1 MNVSE
6 VMTADPACC
15 TADTPLTE
23 VAKMMVECDC
33 GAIPVV
39 EDQESKRPVGMITDR
54 DITIRTVAEGKNPL
68 DLTATDAMTAN
79 VTTVIPETSLEEC
92 CDLMESQQIR
102 RVVVVDKNGACCGMI
117 AQADIAMNADGR
129 KTAEVVQEV
138 SKTAGTSA

>member
-1 MNVSE
+1 MNVRE

-39 EDQESKRPVGMITDR
+39 DNQDSKKPVGMITDR
-54 DITIRTVAEGKNPL
+54 DITIRTVAEGRNPL
-68 DLTATDAMTAN
+68 DLTASDAMTVN
-79 VTTVIPETSLEEC
+79 VMTVTPETSIEEC
-92 CDLMESQQIR
+92 CNLMEDQQIR
-102 RVVVVDKNGACCGMI
+102 RVVVVDENGFCCGMI
-117 AQADIAMNADGR
+117 AQADIAINADSR

-138 SKTAGTSA
+138 SRGAGGAA